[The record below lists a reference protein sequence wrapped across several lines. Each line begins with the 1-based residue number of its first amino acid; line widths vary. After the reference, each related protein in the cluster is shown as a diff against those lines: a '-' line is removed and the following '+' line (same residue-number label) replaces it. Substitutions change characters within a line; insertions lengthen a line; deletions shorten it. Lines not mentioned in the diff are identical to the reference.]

1 MYNVVRLIKNYVLN
15 FFGSILKKQKTP
27 KFYIAVLLCV
37 AFSLLIIGTFTMN
50 AVSSIQLYIEQDVE
64 HPELLAMFSTTTLA
78 LMMLLFVTIMRSVYP
93 SKGSDYE
100 LLLSMPIKKIHIVLA
115 KSIYNYLFDLF
126 IFIGILV
133 PNYIV
138 FYFMIPGTSFY
149 VITRGVTFVFILPLI
164 SNAIAAFVGILS
176 DKMSRMFKRYSLV
189 QTIISLVL
197 ISMYLVSNYS
207 LQSYLSKVTGSAVD
221 VIESIFIIDFILDFI
236 LYGKGVNLIVIAL
249 IAVALYVCSLFY
261 TASQIGKLQKESRT
275 ENKKLVFK
283 SNSVLWALTKKE
295 FKQYINS
302 PIYLINT
309 IIPLV
314 LYLGL
319 SIAAF
324 IFGKEFAL
332 SFVSMLPSTF
342 VANFDIFVLMLFT
355 LLVSGFVI
363 TGCSI
368 SLEGKH
374 FWIIRTNPIKTS
386 TIFLSKVFVNVL
398 IAGLFVLIGFPFILS
413 FVELSN
419 CWWFIVV
426 PIVSSVLSSLIGLTI
441 NLNFPKLEWDREES
455 VVKSSLSSLLS
466 IFLPMILSLIPFVVY
481 IVSLNKVITPFSF
494 VYFLVMYDLILILL
508 LCLWLKNHG
517 EEALYNAAVHKS

>member
-1 MYNVVRLIKNYVLN
+1 MYNVFRLIKNYVLN
-15 FFGSILKKQKTP
+15 FLGSILKKQKTP

-64 HPELLAMFSTTTLA
+64 NPELLAMFSTTTLA

-164 SNAIAAFVGILS
+164 SNAIAAFVGILT

-249 IAVALYVCSLFY
+249 IAVALYVCSL
-261 TASQIGKLQKESRT
+261 
-275 ENKKLVFK
+275 
-283 SNSVLWALTKKE
+283 
-295 FKQYINS
+295 
-302 PIYLINT
+302 
-309 IIPLV
+309 
-314 LYLGL
+314 
-319 SIAAF
+319 
-324 IFGKEFAL
+324 
-332 SFVSMLPSTF
+332 
-342 VANFDIFVLMLFT
+342 
-355 LLVSGFVI
+355 
-363 TGCSI
+363 
-368 SLEGKH
+368 
-374 FWIIRTNPIKTS
+374 
-386 TIFLSKVFVNVL
+386 
-398 IAGLFVLIGFPFILS
+398 
-413 FVELSN
+413 
-419 CWWFIVV
+419 
-426 PIVSSVLSSLIGLTI
+426 
-441 NLNFPKLEWDREES
+441 
-455 VVKSSLSSLLS
+455 
-466 IFLPMILSLIPFVVY
+466 
-481 IVSLNKVITPFSF
+481 
-494 VYFLVMYDLILILL
+494 YFLL
-508 LCLWLKNHG
+508 
-517 EEALYNAAVHKS
+517 